1 MRRAVENKCAV
12 LRSTTLIGSDDMTA
26 PSFANQIHMT
36 TGEDRRRSTHTRT
49 NIIIWQSPCEPRLT
63 SQLKSPNRSAVSSV
77 FISRGCHSRR
87 EVARRVID
95 DHISLTTMIPTKP
108 LPNWCIDNICF
119 PIGTL
124 VDPSCEYSFLLLP
137 PRPLYW
143 QELKFLKRSEFYET
157 RQHHRLWT
165 DEGGEVYIQSGSFV
179 GGPAFFNINTV
190 CVSITNEN
198 ERPSKHTCH
207 RYLKVKEDRYN
218 REFHSGL
225 NRKRTFPLQNV
236 KYLSATIP
244 TLALTFVLVR
254 VVNSPLTQK
263 IHFDPTIKGKC
274 LKCGEMVT

>member
-36 TGEDRRRSTHTRT
+36 TGEDRRRSTHTHKHHHLAITLRT
-49 NIIIWQSPCEPRLT
+49 PADKSTQVAQSF
-63 SQLKSPNRSAVSSV
+63 SSSSV

-244 TLALTFVLVR
+244 TLALTVVLVR